1 MRRTSLAVIIAFVLF
16 MGSGVRFVT
25 AEPGDD
31 ALQKERV
38 DLQAT
43 LGAKREEATV
53 TVAAKKEEVL
63 QKIEDV
69 VKESKDRYVK
79 HLESLISHLSLI
91 RTHVSERVYLTDEQ
105 KQEIYSE
112 VDTLS
117 SRLDEVKLMVEEAK
131 SRDDVHVI
139 KDTMSSLWHEARL
152 VRNRAVGYI
161 LVGRYQ
167 EHVNKAEEVVVRI
180 QNRIEAIQ
188 DEDVDVSGVTDA
200 LSAFSSEL
208 SIAKQSIARAKTTF
222 ETMSEGQEFETGIGL
237 LAQSRDDLY
246 IAGGLLKKAVES
258 LITITQ

>member
-79 HLESLISHLSLI
+79 HL
-91 RTHVSERVYLTDEQ
+91 
-105 KQEIYSE
+105 
-112 VDTLS
+112 
-117 SRLDEVKLMVEEAK
+117 
-131 SRDDVHVI
+131 
-139 KDTMSSLWHEARL
+139 
-152 VRNRAVGYI
+152 
-161 LVGRYQ
+161 
-167 EHVNKAEEVVVRI
+167 
-180 QNRIEAIQ
+180 
-188 DEDVDVSGVTDA
+188 
-200 LSAFSSEL
+200 
-208 SIAKQSIARAKTTF
+208 
-222 ETMSEGQEFETGIGL
+222 
-237 LAQSRDDLY
+237 
-246 IAGGLLKKAVES
+246 
-258 LITITQ
+258 